1 VNRSFRL
8 PLAASVIGHA
18 GAVALLVLSF
28 GNVPLA
34 PLTSPDP
41 TPGIVVTL
49 APSEP
54 IPKPPPLPPV
64 PEIPPSPEPPPPSL
78 PPPPPIV
85 EAPPPPPPPRPVVRP
100 VRPLIVHKPVRRPVQ
115 RPVREETP
123 PPMPSYAPSGQTVA
137 VSRPPPA
144 RAAPLISAAYRAAVS
159 AWLQSHKHYP
169 ESARARGEEGQVVL
183 RFRVARSG
191 QVLNYAVVQSSG
203 YPELDAAV
211 DAMMRGAVLPPFP
224 TDMMAADIQVTVGV
238 RFALTR

>member
-1 VNRSFRL
+1 MNRSFRL

-18 GAVALLVLSF
+18 GAVALLVLLF
-28 GNVPLA
+28 GNVPLG
-34 PLTSPDP
+34 PDP

-54 IPKPPPLPPV
+54 IPKAPPLPPV
-64 PEIPPSPEPPPPSL
+64 PEIPPPPEPLPPPL
-78 PPPPPIV
+78 PPPPPIA
-85 EAPPPPPPPRPVVRP
+85 EAPPPRPPPRPVVRP
-100 VRPLIVHKPVRRPVQ
+100 VRPVIVHKPVRHPVQ

-123 PPMPSYAPSGQTVA
+123 PPMPSYAPSVQTATVP
-137 VSRPPPA
+137 RPPPPA
-144 RAAPLISAAYRAAVS
+144 RAAPLISVAYRAELS
-159 AWLQSHKHYP
+159 AWLQSHKQYP

-191 QVLNYAVVQSSG
+191 RLLNYAVVQGSG

-224 TDMMAADIQVTVGV
+224 ADMAAADIQVTVGV